1 MNIITKQ
8 IKYNYSIRNRKI
20 EGIVIH
26 DTANRASG
34 ANAEM
39 HYRYFNAANRGASA
53 DIFVDK
59 DSIWIINDYNKYY
72 TWQCGD
78 NPLYSKRRFNNQN
91 SIGIELCVN
100 DMNNINTVIDNA
112 VFITKKLM
120 QELNISANNVVRHY
134 ECSGKMCPGTIPM
147 VDSTPYVNANWLNFK
162 NGLTINNNVEVYKNG
177 CKGENIKVLQ
187 QKINSYFDSLK
198 INIDG
203 DFGPK
208 TERAVKIY
216 QKIND
221 LEADGIVGPM
231 TQKILGI

>member
-53 DIFVDK
+53 DIFIDK
-59 DSIWIINDYNKYY
+59 DSIWIVNDYKKYY

-78 NPLYSKRRFNNQN
+78 NPLYTKRRFYNAN

-100 DMNNINTVIDNA
+100 DMNNINAVIDNT
-112 VFITKKLM
+112 VFIVRRLM
-120 QELNISANNVVRHY
+120 TELNIPLDNVVRHY
-134 ECSGKMCPGTIPM
+134 DCSGKMCPGTIPM
-147 VDSTPYVNANWLNFK
+147 VDNSPNINQNWINFK
-162 NGLTINNNVEVYKNG
+162 KKLLINCNAAVYKNG
-177 CKGENIKVLQ
+177 SNGEGVKVLQ
-187 QKINSYFDSLK
+187 NKLNQFLDSLK
-198 INIDG
+198 LSIDG
-203 DFGPK
+203 DFGQF
-208 TERAVKIY
+208 TEDLVKLY
-216 QKIND
+216 QYKKG
-221 LEADGIVGPM
+221 LEVDGVAGQI
-231 TQKILGI
+231 TQKSLGI